1 MRRLRDE
8 NDLLFLVDKVIE
20 YLKEYKDDEKLAWV
34 AIIKAEHVY
43 YKSDTIYA
51 TIKKRLPADNKT
63 VYFVNEKESSM
74 LVIKGLIQLISKNA
88 SSRINIKATLFQIYH
103 LALHN
108 NYFEAKTILLKSN
121 LAEVISSYD
130 YFI

>member
-1 MRRLRDE
+1 M
-8 NDLLFLVDKVIE
+8 
-20 YLKEYKDDEKLAWV
+20 
-34 AIIKAEHVY
+34 
-43 YKSDTIYA
+43 
-51 TIKKRLPADNKT
+51 
-63 VYFVNEKESSM
+63 YFVNEKESSM